1 MTESIKKHV
10 IASIRSL
17 MKPIILLLLRNGVTY
32 KEFAALCKSIFVE
45 AAAEEFG
52 IRGRPTNISRISVL
66 TGIDRKEVKRL
77 KDSLLSNETAEA
89 SARSRDRFT
98 RILSAWHQNSDYIDA
113 QGGPKILDVQ
123 GEKGSFTS
131 LIRSYGGDIPVQAIL
146 KEMVR
151 LNLVKL
157 ENSKAIVLQRD
168 YFPAQSDPEALLRAS
183 SVIAELSET
192 LYHNLYIADP
202 DRPGLKKILRFERRA
217 SNNFMDV
224 KHKKAFYKKLDEEG
238 QAFLEN
244 IDSWMSERERSLSPP
259 TLNNENEDN
268 ADFRFS
274 VGVFGFDRET
284 KQNGENDEP

>member
-1 MTESIKKHV
+1 M
-10 IASIRSL
+10 
-17 MKPIILLLLRNGVTY
+17 
-32 KEFAALCKSIFVE
+32 
-45 AAAEEFG
+45 
-52 IRGRPTNISRISVL
+52 
-66 TGIDRKEVKRL
+66 
-77 KDSLLSNETAEA
+77 
-89 SARSRDRFT
+89 
-98 RILSAWHQNSDYIDA
+98 
-113 QGGPKILDVQ
+113 
-123 GEKGSFTS
+123 
-131 LIRSYGGDIPVQAIL
+131 QAIL

-157 ENSKAIVLQRD
+157 ENNKAMVLQRD

-259 TLNNENEDN
+259 KLNQLSNENDEN